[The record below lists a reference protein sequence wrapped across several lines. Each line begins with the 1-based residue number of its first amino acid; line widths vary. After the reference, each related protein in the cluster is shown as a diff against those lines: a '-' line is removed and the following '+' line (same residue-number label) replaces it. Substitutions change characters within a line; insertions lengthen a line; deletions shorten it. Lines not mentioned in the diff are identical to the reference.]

1 MLNGFLDAVKK
12 SRDKRFPFYGNC
24 KMEFDESEVVRR
36 NRKIIAEIERVEAR
50 DKKKDEKKQK
60 KKSQENAYFEYNE
73 KVLLAERMQ
82 KENES
87 LRKEYMGLQLELLK
101 QKREQEELQSAV
113 YNSQAR
119 RLAMLSTSYS

>member
-1 MLNGFLDAVKK
+1 
-12 SRDKRFPFYGNC
+12 
-24 KMEFDESEVVRR
+24 MEFDESEVVRR
-36 NRKIIAEIERVEAR
+36 NRKIIAEIERVEAQ
-50 DKKKDEKKQK
+50 DKKKKEKKEK
-60 KKSQENAYFEYNE
+60 KKSQETAYFEYNE

-82 KENES
+82 KENEN